1 MARTIAPD
9 HDDKRRSILKA
20 AAGVFA
26 TEGYDRASM
35 NRVAEAAGISKANIY
50 HYYDGKGALLFGLLD
65 AYLSALR
72 DRIAGLDLDGQ
83 PPRDRLLAITTELLL
98 AYQGMDDEHQLQAA
112 GIPVLPLKEQEVLKG
127 YQRDLVAF
135 MSAALEAASPETFAG
150 DRARLRS
157 ATMSVFGMLN
167 WFYMWNGGAGE
178 AARRDYARLVTDLTL
193 GGLEGLGGT

>member
-9 HDDKRRSILKA
+9 HDDKRRAILKA
-20 AAGVFA
+20 AAEVFA

-50 HYYDGKGALLFGLLD
+50 HYYGGKDALLFGLLD

-72 DRIAGLDLDGQ
+72 DRVTGLDLDGQ
-83 PPRDRLLAITTELLL
+83 PPRERLLRITTELLM
-98 AYQGMDDEHQLQAA
+98 AYRGMDHEHQLQTA
-112 GIPVLPLKEQEVLKG
+112 GIPVLPEAEQEVLKG
-127 YQRDLVAF
+127 YQRDLVVF
-135 MSAALEAASPETFAG
+135 MADTLVAAAPEGFEE

-157 ATMSVFGMLN
+157 AVMSVFGMLN
-167 WFYMWNGGAGE
+167 WFYMWNPGADE

-193 GGLEGLGGT
+193 GGLPALR